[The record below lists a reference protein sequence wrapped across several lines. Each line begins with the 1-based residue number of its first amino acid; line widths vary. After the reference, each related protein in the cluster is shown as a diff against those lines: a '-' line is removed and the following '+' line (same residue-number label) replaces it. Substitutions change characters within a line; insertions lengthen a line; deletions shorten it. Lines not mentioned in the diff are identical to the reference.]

1 MNDVQKS
8 WLTASGIAV
17 CVLGVYGGSQLRDSV
32 DMRGA
37 ILADRSSPV
46 VSTWVASR
54 DTKVEI
60 PAVDYYNQMVGL
72 LKQYYVQPISNDQ
85 KLAVGAVRGMVASL
99 GDSQSLFMDPTE
111 FHAFMN
117 RQKGIYEGIGV
128 DLYLAP
134 FDKKPATK
142 GLVPPPEDAEE
153 AVATIKVPRVV
164 VGGVV
169 PGSPADKAGIAVG
182 DFISDIDGH
191 WVIDQELIDKFRH
204 MQGLFNQKK
213 MTYAQIEPFQ
223 REIRSK
229 TERAL
234 LPIKAMDR
242 LLLGNSGSVQLQWV
256 HGGQS
261 KSATVDKVETQMPG
275 FTDASGVVRL
285 PISQTS
291 VDSLSSALAGKRSV
305 TIDLRNSP
313 EGDYEA
319 VPALLA
325 ELAPAGTY
333 GSVEADRNDFPESFS
348 TTKGNQHP
356 PELTLLVD
364 KSTRGPAEILAI
376 SLSSHGKA
384 TLKGS
389 LTGGDLALKQ
399 YVALPDGS
407 GYTLVTGKYRSYPPT
422 PKQGAKQ
429 AKSGANPDP
438 KYAFAAAA
446 VHGDRIR

>member
-8 WLTASGIAV
+8 WLTAGGIAV
-17 CVLGVYGGSQLRDSV
+17 CLLSVYGGSKVRDSV

-37 ILADRSSPV
+37 ILVDRSSPV

-54 DTKVEI
+54 DPKVEI

-117 RQKGIYEGIGV
+117 RQKGSYEGIGV

-134 FDKKPATK
+134 LDKKPAQK
-142 GLVPPPEDAEE
+142 GLVPPPEDAAE

-169 PGSPADKAGIAVG
+169 PGSPAEKAGVAVG
-182 DFISDIDGH
+182 DVISDIDAH
-191 WVIDQELIDKFRH
+191 WVIDQAVIDQFRH
-204 MQGLFNQKK
+204 MQQLFNEKK
-213 MTYAQIEPFQ
+213 ITYAEIEPFE
-223 REIRSK
+223 RDIRAK

-242 LLLGNSGSVQLQWV
+242 LELGTSGSVQLKWV
-256 HGGQS
+256 HDGQT
-261 KSATVDKVETQMPG
+261 KSATIEKADSQMPG
-275 FTDASGVVRL
+275 FSDSAGVIRL
-285 PISQTS
+285 PISQAS
-291 VDSLSSALAGKRSV
+291 VDDLTAAVAGKRSL

-319 VPALLA
+319 VPILLA
-325 ELAPAGTY
+325 DLAPAGTY
-333 GSVEADRNDFPESFS
+333 GSVEADRNDFPEAFS
-348 TTKGNQHP
+348 ITKGNQHP
-356 PELTLLVD
+356 PALTLLVD

-376 SLSSHGKA
+376 SLSSHGRA

-422 PKQGAKQ
+422 AKQGSKQ
-429 AKSGANPDP
+429 AKNGPSADP
-438 KYAFAAAA
+438 KYAFAAPG
-446 VHGDRIR
+446 VPGDRIR